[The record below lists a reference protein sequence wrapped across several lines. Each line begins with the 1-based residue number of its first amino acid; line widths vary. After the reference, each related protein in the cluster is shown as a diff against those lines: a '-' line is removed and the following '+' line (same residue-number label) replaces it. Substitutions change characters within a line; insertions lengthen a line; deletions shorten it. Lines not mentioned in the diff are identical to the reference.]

1 MTRLNGNVLLTG
13 ASGGIGHA
21 IARTI
26 APRSADLILTAR
38 RTEVLQPLAA
48 DLGARVVGCD
58 LSRR

>member
-1 MTRLNGNVLLTG
+1 MTRLSGNVLLTG

-38 RTEVLQPLAA
+38 RTEVLRAA
-48 DLGARVVGCD
+48 GR
-58 LSRR
+58 

>member
-48 DLGARVVGCD
+48 DLGARVVG
-58 LSRR
+58 